1 MIRRNRMF
9 NAFLGLGLIFM
20 AGQVSAAD
28 IKISN
33 QDAGTGQGLDDP
45 TPATPVGGNPGT
57 TRGEQAQIVFK
68 FAADIW
74 GAVLQSDVPV
84 TVSASFAKLSCDA
97 TSGVLGS
104 AGTTNIYSFA
114 APAPQ
119 GAVANTWYH
128 SALFDSLA
136 GEDAGNGA
144 ADIRARFNGALG
156 STGCLEGSSWYFGLD
171 GKQPAGSIDFLN
183 VVLHEMAHGLGFS
196 GFGSLTTGQPLQGI
210 DGVGRQDIY
219 TTFVY
224 DDTQQMSWY
233 AMTPTQRVASALN
246 DGNLV
251 FTGANVK
258 EQAPL
263 ALGKVTTLRVS
274 APAGAAGDYAFNQS
288 GSPIPATP
296 ANFSGSIIAAVSP
309 PLSPSTSNFE
319 GCNPFTNAADVA
331 GHLVLI
337 NRGTCSF
344 DIKAGNAI
352 AAGATGVIIA
362 NNTTG
367 TIVPAITVNIPVI
380 SVSQADGNTLR
391 ANLAGL
397 TGALVLGDKM
407 AGADAA
413 GNVQLYAPT
422 VLAQGSSF
430 SHYDTRLT
438 PNALMEYAINSDLAG
453 HIDLDLTP
461 ALFQDEGW
469 QLNEGTQSL
478 LDCDSGI
485 PTWLP
490 GGVVIGANVVANAR
504 IIAGAAPTVGD
515 YRPAVRAYAAGLA
528 TDGLITG
535 AQATSLNACLSDAE
549 TLNQWKAW
557 SAFAPQ
563 EISAGVTV
571 PGQSGA
577 AASSKVYTL
586 EVPAGALGLSLRTLG
601 GTGDVTVYVKLGS
614 QASPTDYG
622 WKAQHARTN
631 SEAVMITRP
640 VAGTYYLTVY
650 GETDYSGVTVLGNFT
665 QR

>member
-1 MIRRNRMF
+1 MIRRNALFCALFAVGM
-9 NAFLGLGLIFM
+9 LGM
-20 AGQVSAAD
+20 TSYATAAD
-28 IKISN
+28 IKIDN

-45 TPATPVGGNPGT
+45 TPAAPVGGNPGT
-57 TRGEQAQIVFK
+57 TRGEQAQIVFQ

-114 APAPQ
+114 SPAPE

-128 SALFDSLA
+128 SALFDALSH
-136 GEDAGNGA
+136 EDASPGA

-156 STGCLEGSSWYFGLD
+156 STGCLEGSHWYFGLD

-196 GFGSLTTGQPLQGI
+196 GFGSLTTGQPLAGN
-210 DGVGRQDIY
+210 DGVARQDIY

-224 DDTQQMSWY
+224 DDTQQKSWY

-251 FTGANVK
+251 FTGSNVK

-263 ALGKVTTLRVS
+263 ALGNVTLLRIT
-274 APAGAAGDYAFNQS
+274 APAGAAGDYSFSQS

-296 ANFSGSIIAAVSP
+296 ANFSGSIVAAVIGANPQGCTAFDNAAAVS
-309 PLSPSTSNFE
+309 
-319 GCNPFTNAADVA
+319 
-331 GHLVLI
+331 GHIALI
-337 NRGTCSF
+337 DRGVCSF
-344 DIKAGNAI
+344 DIKATNAI

-367 TIVPAITVNIPVI
+367 TIVPAISVNIPVI
-380 SVSQADGNTLR
+380 SVTQADGNKLR
-391 ANLAGL
+391 ANLTGL
-397 TGALVLGDKM
+397 TGGLALGDSM

-422 VLAQGSSF
+422 TLAQGSSF

-438 PNALMEYAINSDLAG
+438 PNAIMEYAINSDLQG
-453 HIDLDLTP
+453 QMDLDLTP

-469 QLNEGTQSL
+469 NLNQGTQQL
-478 LDCDSGI
+478 IGCDTGV
-485 PTWLP
+485 PTWVP
-490 GGVVIGANVVANAR
+490 GGVVIGANVLANVK
-504 IIAGAAPTVGD
+504 IIAGVAATVGD
-515 YRPAVRAYAAGLA
+515 YRTAIRNYAATLS
-528 TDGLITG
+528 TDGLVTSG
-535 AQATSLNACLSDAE
+535 QASSLNACLSDAE
-549 TLNQWKAW
+549 TLKQFKMY
-557 SAFAPQ
+557 SAFAPVDLTQ
-563 EISAGVTV
+563 GMTMPSQAGKA
-571 PGQSGA
+571 GA
-577 AASSKVYTL
+577 SKVYTL
-586 EVPAGALGLSLRTLG
+586 EVPAGAVALSLRTLG
-601 GTGDVTVYVKLGS
+601 GTGDVSIYVKVG
-614 QASPTDYG
+614 
-622 WKAQHARTN
+622 
-631 SEAVMITRP
+631 SEATASSYTYKSTHAGSNNEVVMIARP
-640 VAGTYYLTVY
+640 VAGTYYMTVV

-665 QR
+665 NTLR